1 MMRKGIGPRPIEKP
15 ATKPRLAMTDMRRQE
30 YTIPRPRK
38 RLANPMLQM
47 LHKSNGLRPL
57 RSMREVD
64 GRVVARLTRD
74 MMRDIRADEDGKMD
88 ERMEV
93 E

>member
-1 MMRKGIGPRPIEKP
+1 MMRKGIGPRPNEKQ
-15 ATKPRLAMTDMRRQE
+15 ATKPRLAITVTRRQE

-38 RLANPMLQM
+38 RLANPILQM
-47 LHKSNGLRPL
+47 LHKSKGLRPL

-74 MMRDIRADEDGKMD
+74 IKRDIRADEDGKMD